1 MRKVGLTNRAGLVTL
16 VRRAAALLS
25 LAAAALLLTN
35 CSAPGLPDGSAPL
48 TPAVDD
54 APTVP
59 APLAGSMHAD
69 TYRWPKEGWFRLEL
83 DAELDLGD
91 RQSVQWRAGA
101 AGWWRDGRFEWWS
114 DAPVAFGSDHRHVT
128 HQFLV
133 GQEALTALSARAG
146 TFAASGAVQVATP
159 ARQESEGWTFA
170 VSRADEGSLV
180 IERWVI
186 GTGAPPWDIDGPF
199 AARS

>member
-1 MRKVGLTNRAGLVTL
+1 MSKVGPTNRPGLVTM

-25 LAAAALLLTN
+25 LVATALLFAA
-35 CSAPGLPDGSAPL
+35 CSAPDRADGSEPF

-59 APLAGSMHAD
+59 ASPAGSMHAD

-91 RQSVQWRAGA
+91 RQSVRWRAGA

-128 HQFLV
+128 HQLLV

-146 TFAASGAVQVATP
+146 TFAASGAVGVATP
-159 ARQESEGWTFA
+159 AREENEGWTFA
-170 VSRADEGSLV
+170 VSTVDEGSLV
-180 IERWVI
+180 VERWVI
-186 GTGAPPWDIDGPF
+186 GTGAPPWEIDGPF

>member
-1 MRKVGLTNRAGLVTL
+1 MSKVGPTNRPGLVTM

-25 LAAAALLLTN
+25 LVAAALLFAA
-35 CSAPGLPDGSAPL
+35 CSAPDRADGSEPF
-48 TPAVDD
+48 TPAVDT

-59 APLAGSMHAD
+59 ASPARSMHAD

-83 DAELDLGD
+83 DAALDLRD
-91 RQSVQWRAGA
+91 RQSVRWRAGA

-128 HQFLV
+128 HQLLV

-159 ARQESEGWTFA
+159 AREESGGWMFA

-180 IERWVI
+180 VERWVI

>member
-1 MRKVGLTNRAGLVTL
+1 MSKVGPTNRAGLVTA
-16 VRRAAALLS
+16 VQGARALLS
-25 LAAAALLLTN
+25 LVASALLLTN
-35 CSAPGLPDGSAPL
+35 CSAPGLPDGSEPL

-59 APLAGSMHAD
+59 ASPAGSMHAD

-114 DAPVAFGSDHRHVT
+114 DAPAAFGSDHRHVT
-128 HQFLV
+128 HQLLA
-133 GQEALTALSARAG
+133 GQEAVTALAARAG

-159 ARQESEGWTFA
+159 AREESEGWTFA

-180 IERWVI
+180 VERWVI
-186 GTGAPPWDIDGPF
+186 GTGAPPWKTDGPF